1 MNHFEVH
8 MKLNTSG
15 MKIIWARKLNN
26 DMQQPLLVAKKI
38 SQSNIHDPHLSSP
51 FHPLSFAAS

>member
-1 MNHFEVH
+1 
-8 MKLNTSG
+8 

-38 SQSNIHDPHLSSP
+38 SQSNIHDPDFSSP
-51 FHPLSFAAS
+51 FHTLSFAAS

>member
-38 SQSNIHDPHLSSP
+38 SQSNIHDPDFSSP
-51 FHPLSFAAS
+51 FHTFSFAAL